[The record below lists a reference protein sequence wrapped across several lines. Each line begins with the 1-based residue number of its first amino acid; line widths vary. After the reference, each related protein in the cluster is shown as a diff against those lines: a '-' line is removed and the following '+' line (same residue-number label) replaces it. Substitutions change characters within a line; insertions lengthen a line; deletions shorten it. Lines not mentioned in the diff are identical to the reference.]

1 MAGKVFLVGAGPGD
15 PGLLTVKAL
24 RLLKEADVIVYDA
37 LVSKHILKSAGE
49 KAEFVFVG
57 KRGGQAST
65 SQAEIEKF
73 LLEKARAGKKVVRLK
88 GGDPFVFGRGGEEA
102 LILSEAGIDWEVVPG
117 ITSAIAGPA
126 YAGIPVTQRECTS
139 SVAFITG
146 HEDPEKEDTR
156 IDWSKVSTGVGT
168 LVFLMGISRLSK
180 IVEELVKNGR
190 ASHTPCAVIMW
201 ATLPKQK
208 TVTGTLT
215 DIERK
220 VKAAGLGAPSI
231 FIVGEVVKLREKLN
245 WFEETPLFGKRVLVT
260 RSREQASI
268 LLEKLELLGAE
279 AVEFPTIRIAP
290 PENWSDVDGA
300 ILKIQEFDWIVFT
313 SVNGVRIFFERL
325 LELGRDIRD
334 LKGLKI
340 AAIGDITRQSL
351 EEKMIK
357 VDLSPPEFVA
367 ESLVA
372 EFQKK
377 GNIKGQKFLLPRA
390 DLARVELVDGLKKMG
405 ADVAEVVLYRTLP
418 DSTFPQ
424 AEIIQEILSRQ
435 VDWVTFTSSTTVRNF
450 MSSLGVSG
458 KFAEKYFKVASI
470 GPITSQT
477 ARECGLEVDLEAK
490 THTIDGLLEA
500 LIHYHAS

>member
-37 LVSKHILKSAGE
+37 LVSKHILKSARE
-49 KAEFVFVG
+49 NAELIFVG
-57 KRGGQAST
+57 KRGGQASA
-65 SQAEIEKF
+65 SQSDIEKI
-73 LLEKARAGKKVVRLK
+73 LLEKAVAGKKVVRLK
-88 GGDPFVFGRGGEEA
+88 GGDPFIFGRGGEEA
-102 LILSEAGIDWEVVPG
+102 LVLSEAGIDWEVVPG

-146 HEDPEKEDTR
+146 HEDPEKEETNV
-156 IDWSKVSTGVGT
+156 DWNKISTGIGT
-168 LVFLMGISRLSK
+168 LVFLMGVSRLAK
-180 IVEELVKNGR
+180 IIEELIKNGR
-190 ASHTPCAVIMW
+190 AAHPPCAVIMW
-201 ATLPKQK
+201 GTLPKQK
-208 TVTGTLT
+208 TVAGVLS
-215 DIERK
+215 DIEQK

-245 WFEETPLFGKRVLVT
+245 WFEEGPLFGKRVLVT

-290 PENWSDVDGA
+290 PENWAEVDMA
-300 ILKIQEFDWIVFT
+300 ISKIHEFNWIVFT
-313 SVNGVRIFFERL
+313 SVNGVKIFLERL
-325 LELGRDIRD
+325 LELGRDIRE

-351 EEKMIK
+351 EEKMLK

-367 ESLVA
+367 EALVA

-377 GNIKGQKFLLPRA
+377 ENIQGQKFLLPRA
-390 DLARVELVDGLKKMG
+390 DQARVELVDGLKKLG
-405 ADVAEVVLYRTLP
+405 AEVTQVVLYRTLP
-418 DSTFPQ
+418 DLSAVQT
-424 AEIIQEILSRQ
+424 EVVQEILNRQ
-435 VDWVTFTSSTTVRNF
+435 VDWVTFTSSTTVKNF
-450 MSSLGVSG
+450 MSSLGESG
-458 KFAEKYFKVASI
+458 GRAKKCFKVASI

-477 ARECGLEVDLEAK
+477 AREFGLEVDLEAK
-490 THTIDGLLEA
+490 THTIDGLVEA
-500 LIHYHAS
+500 LVQYHAS